1 VHARSRWRADP
12 FDRRLGIID
21 QRSFARMQ
29 HEPDQRGRP
38 IELQL
43 HRWLRSSSRS
53 YHRQLPLLADAIEL
67 DRIPEPLIR
76 VLGYR

>member
-1 VHARSRWRADP
+1 
-12 FDRRLGIID
+12 
-21 QRSFARMQ
+21 MQ